1 MKKHPILTAIGIL
14 FLIVLVSNM
23 MNMGGSLPKTPAT
36 TAKPKTVTASMV
48 ADMID
53 DVFKKNFAYD
63 YETALDEKEGIF
75 TINVWSPDINADAIE
90 RTKESGKLTVWNNMV
105 SDLASTVSTA
115 QNAFN
120 ENGHDEIVVVLNL
133 CDPDDHSTRFLTIA
147 NGIAGYDVINDI
159 DLLNK

>member
-48 ADMID
+48 AEMLDG
-53 DVFKKNFAYD
+53 VLKNNFPYD
-63 YETALDEKEGIF
+63 YETDLDEEKGVF
-75 TINVWSPDINADAIE
+75 TINIWSPDINADSIE
-90 RTKESGKLTVWNNMV
+90 RTKASGKYTVWNNMV
-105 SDLASTVSTA
+105 SDLASMVSTA

-147 NGIAGYDVINDI
+147 NGIAGYDVVNDI